1 MYIYTNNKL
10 LQERPSANPMTWYE
24 KNMLFQNP
32 MSNVDES
39 VDENNSSSK
48 DPIASNEP
56 NEDEIKH
63 NPFKFLH
70 DDEIP
75 RSRLLCN

>member
-1 MYIYTNNKL
+1 
-10 LQERPSANPMTWYE
+10 
-24 KNMLFQNP
+24 MLFQNP
-32 MSNVDES
+32 MFNVDEN

-48 DPIASNEP
+48 DPIASNEL

-63 NPFKFLH
+63 NPFKFPH